1 MVGSIDRLMGKETPF
16 RYMNVAKRHTKD
28 YNWHVK
34 IFSWNNE
41 KNALLKVER
50 QISFEEIV
58 LYIEMGF
65 LLDVLEH
72 PNQEKY
78 KGQKVFVVRV
88 DDYVYLVPFIET
100 EKEIFLKTIIPSRKA
115 TRKYLK
121 GSEK

>member
-1 MVGSIDRLMGKETPF
+1 M
-16 RYMNVAKRHTKD
+16 
-28 YNWHVK
+28 K

-41 KNALLKVER
+41 KNALLKAER

-65 LLDVLEH
+65 LLDVLEN

-78 KGQKVFVVRV
+78 KGQKLFVVRV

-100 EKEIFLKTIIPSRKA
+100 SNEVFLKTIIPSRKA

-121 GSEK
+121 GSIK

>member
-1 MVGSIDRLMGKETPF
+1 
-16 RYMNVAKRHTKD
+16 
-28 YNWHVK
+28 VK

-41 KNALLKVER
+41 KIALLRAER

-65 LLDVLEH
+65 LLDVLEN

-100 EKEIFLKTIIPSRKA
+100 AKEVFLKTIIPSRKA
-115 TRKYLK
+115 TRKYMK
-121 GSEK
+121 GSIK